1 MQIYAGCA
9 FNLDKE
15 EPRSSPVSS
24 TESRV
29 DLGLELHLMTLHH
42 MRRPS
47 GKPSGFQQRPLGNP
61 LVFNKDYLLLGRN
74 CYEGAKAS

>member
-15 EPRSSPVSS
+15 EPISSPVSS

-47 GKPSGFQQRPLGNP
+47 GKPSGFQLRLSLVRKELLWRCKDILG
-61 LVFNKDYLLLGRN
+61 
-74 CYEGAKAS
+74 